1 MNNKKRIT
9 TPPTTG
15 QMILGWLMAAL
26 YLTVLPG
33 AVVSLLKFLELELSA
48 LWMNLICWGAGSVL
62 VILALWDFL
71 FKNLK
76 LLRKQFWQAFQAV
89 ILGYLLYAF
98 TQGILNFL
106 YESIAPEFTNINN
119 SSISAMVLEEPLA
132 MAVALMVLVPIVEE
146 CIYRGMIF
154 APLANGKYIVGL
166 LLSAVAFAFS
176 HVASYVGTYDVVT
189 LTLCTI
195 QYLPAGIALAWTFGK
210 ADTIWASIVLH
221 AIINGISFTAI
232 YFGA

>member
-176 HVASYVGTYDVVT
+176 HVASYVGTYPRA
-189 LTLCTI
+189 
-195 QYLPAGIALAWTFGK
+195 LPWPGPSARPIPFGPALSSTPSSTAFPSPPFISALDQWAPNCAGFC
-210 ADTIWASIVLH
+210 
-221 AIINGISFTAI
+221 NF
-232 YFGA
+232 